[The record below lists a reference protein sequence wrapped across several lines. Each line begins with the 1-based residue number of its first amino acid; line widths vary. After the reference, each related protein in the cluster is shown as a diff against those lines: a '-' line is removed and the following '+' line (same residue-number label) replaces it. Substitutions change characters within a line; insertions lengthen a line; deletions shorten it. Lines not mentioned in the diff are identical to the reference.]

1 MDSKQQAAW
10 QNLSK
15 DARALELAKSAMGW
29 DSLTTVQQMDRS
41 RELLVKAQTFKGVL

>member
-29 DSLTTVQQMDRS
+29 NLLTTEQRMDRT

>member
-29 DSLTTVQQMDRS
+29 NSLTTEQRMDHT
-41 RELLVKAQTFKGVL
+41 RELLAKAQTFKGAL

>member
-29 DSLTTVQQMDRS
+29 DSLTWAQRAAKHG
-41 RELLVKAQTFKGVL
+41 ELVVKAQQFKGAL